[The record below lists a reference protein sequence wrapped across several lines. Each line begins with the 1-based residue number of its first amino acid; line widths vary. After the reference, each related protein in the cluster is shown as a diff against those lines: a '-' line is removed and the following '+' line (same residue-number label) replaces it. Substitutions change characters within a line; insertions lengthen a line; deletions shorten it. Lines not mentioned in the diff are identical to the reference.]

1 MAKKPS
7 LFMVSYPEL
16 FCLLSFLALAA
27 LAVPI
32 TNDKLERNEK
42 RSPQNVYPQ
51 GASDAVVLDIPTATA
66 VGPPSASGAPYGDES
81 LLGYDGNP
89 VAGSAVVEDYE
100 LVPGQSADATEGIEV

>member
-1 MAKKPS
+1 MI
-7 LFMVSYPEL
+7 FYREL
-16 FCLLSFLALAA
+16 VCLLSFLTLSS

-32 TNDKLERNEK
+32 GNEKLERNEK

-66 VGPPSASGAPYGDES
+66 VPPPSASGDLYGDES

-89 VAGSAVVEDYE
+89 VSGSAVVEDYE
-100 LVPGQSADATEGIEV
+100 LVPGQSADAVEGIEV